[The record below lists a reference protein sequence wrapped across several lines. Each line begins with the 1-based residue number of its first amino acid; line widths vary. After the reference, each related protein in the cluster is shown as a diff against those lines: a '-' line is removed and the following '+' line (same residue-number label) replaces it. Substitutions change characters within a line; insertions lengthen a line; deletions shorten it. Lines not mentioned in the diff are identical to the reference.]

1 MKLNDYIEGNA
12 PILPADDRLEIT
24 FQSSVVCDC
33 GRQVGVFDNYCS
45 NCGASVSPE
54 NPVFLKMTWGEVKE
68 LVRPL
73 IEAEYKKRLELRE
86 YCNEKTQ
93 HN

>member
-1 MKLNDYIEGNA
+1 M
-12 PILPADDRLEIT
+12 
-24 FQSSVVCDC
+24 
-33 GRQVGVFDNYCS
+33 
-45 NCGASVSPE
+45 
-54 NPVFLKMTWGEVKE
+54 KE

>member
-1 MKLNDYIEGNA
+1 MKLDGNIKA
-12 PILPADDRLEIT
+12 DGFDDRETIT
-24 FQSSVVCDC
+24 FTSCVVCDC
-33 GRQVGVFDNYCS
+33 GSHVDPLDRYCS
-45 NCGASVSPE
+45 WCGASVRPD
-54 NPVFLKMTWGEVKE
+54 NQVVIQLTWGELKE

>member
-1 MKLNDYIEGNA
+1 LKL
-12 PILPADDRLEIT
+12 
-24 FQSSVVCDC
+24 
-33 GRQVGVFDNYCS
+33 
-45 NCGASVSPE
+45 
-54 NPVFLKMTWGEVKE
+54 TWGEVKE
-68 LVRPL
+68 LIRPL